1 MIGSIFVEVVSD
13 RLTDGREWNIDYARD
28 VSEGQLV
35 DQRMVDD
42 VDSLFM
48 CHSFIMVAFFWRLRP
63 GDHLLLG
70 SIQIRIHL
78 LRNPISS
85 SFLNDFLFVKIKLD
99 AWQHATTLF
108 DFHISD
114 TLA

>member
-48 CHSFIMVAFFWRLRP
+48 
-63 GDHLLLG
+63 
-70 SIQIRIHL
+70 
-78 LRNPISS
+78 
-85 SFLNDFLFVKIKLD
+85 
-99 AWQHATTLF
+99 
-108 DFHISD
+108 
-114 TLA
+114 